1 MKIVQTIAVF
11 VGVALAFGVAG
22 ATPLTLKLD
31 DGTNPAVMVQ
41 DGGAGDLNPTSGAVT
56 WIGVLGIWDNNV
68 STGIGYPVAGTLTWP
83 YLDLNSVNHSTGAG
97 TLTIT
102 LVQGGFTAPPPPA
115 FLFQIGGT
123 TQGVVNASACADPV
137 ISTCNDALLGPFSGG
152 AFSGVTSFVKAIED
166 GTYEVGIQVT
176 LNHGGAGTSSF
187 DAELSG
193 VPEPG
198 TYALIG
204 AGLLGLGWLRRRQS

>member
-41 DGGAGDLNPTSGAVT
+41 DGGVGDLNSTDGAVT
-56 WIGVLGIWDNNV
+56 WLGSLGVWSVNV

-83 YLDLNSVNHSTGAG
+83 YLDLNSVNVSTGAG

-204 AGLLGLGWLRRRQS
+204 AGLLGLGLLRRRMS